1 MAFGAAKSGHNG
13 LVYLSGAEL
22 EGANA
27 WTVAINK
34 RSAEYIL
41 FGDTWANNLPSVN
54 DWAGTLGAVHDQD
67 AKKIQDAVVATIA
80 VALLIYPDR
89 GDISTFY
96 NGSAI
101 FGFSSDA
108 SVAAVVSQAATFL
121 GDGALTLTG
130 FSS

>member
-27 WTVAINK
+27 WSVAINK
-34 RSAEYIL
+34 RSAEYIK
-41 FGDTWANNLPSVN
+41 FGDTWVTNLPSVN

-67 AKKIQDAVVATIA
+67 AKKIQTAVTATVA

-89 GDISTFY
+89 GDLTTY
-96 NGSAI
+96 YDGSAI
-101 FGFSSDA
+101 FSFSSDA
-108 SVAAVVSQAATFL
+108 SVAAVVSQASTFL
-121 GDGALTLTG
+121 GTGTLTLTG
-130 FSS
+130 FA